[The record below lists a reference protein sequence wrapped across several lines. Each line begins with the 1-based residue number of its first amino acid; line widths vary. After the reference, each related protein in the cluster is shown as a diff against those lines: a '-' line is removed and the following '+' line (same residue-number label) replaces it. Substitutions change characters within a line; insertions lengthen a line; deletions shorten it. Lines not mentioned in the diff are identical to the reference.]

1 MSLVVSA
8 EIVVGVLVLLVL
20 GALLYI
26 FVRRRLLASGAPLML
41 CALQA
46 PGRRDFRLGLL
57 RFSGGSLEWYTLV
70 GPSPRP
76 SRQWER
82 PRLELGPPLPLEHAI
97 SGLQEAVSVEC
108 RYGSESFRLALAPT
122 AYTAM
127 RSWLESS
134 PPGFNVNVA

>member
-8 EIVVGVLVLLVL
+8 EIVAGVLVLLAL

-57 RFSGGSLEWYTLV
+57 RFSGGALEWYTLV

-76 SRQWER
+76 ARQWER
-82 PRLELGPPLPLEHAI
+82 PRLELGPPEPLHHAI
-97 SGLQEAVSVEC
+97 AGLQEAVAVEC
-108 RYGSESFRLALAPT
+108 RYGSESFRLALAPM